1 MEELTE
7 LLYYYGL
14 RVLLSLVILLAGW
27 FLVKGVVKLLE
38 KSLTDNFD
46 KTLTSFVISVVKA
59 LLLILVFLSAIATV
73 GVEVTSFVA
82 ILGGAS
88 FAVGLAL
95 QGSLSNF
102 AGGILLLVFKPFE
115 AGDLIDNGSIK
126 GKVVEIQILY
136 TIINTR
142 DNKRVYIPN
151 GNLANQTITNFT
163 SNPTR
168 RVELEF
174 GIGYDDDFEA
184 AKSIIKDIVDDNE
197 MIKDSPEPIIRVGEH
212 GDNHVG
218 IYTWVWI
225 DNQAGGDYWKVYF
238 YLHEEVKRRFDEAGI
253 GIPYPQLDLH
263 LDKQVEESLKAK

>member
-1 MEELTE
+1 MQELTE

-14 RVLLSLVILLAGW
+14 RILLSIAILLVGW
-27 FLVKGVVKLLE
+27 FLIKGVVKLLE
-38 KSLTDNFD
+38 KSLSGNFD
-46 KTLTSFVISVVKA
+46 KILTSFIISLVKTVLFI
-59 LLLILVFLSAIATV
+59 LLFLSAIATV
-73 GVEVTSFVA
+73 GVEVTSFIA

-102 AGGILLLVFKPFE
+102 AGGILLLVFKPFKS
-115 AGDLIDNGSIK
+115 GDFIETADVK

-136 TIINTR
+136 TVINTR

-151 GNLANQTITNFT
+151 GNLADETITNFT
-163 SNPTR
+163 TNPMR

-174 GIGYDDDFEA
+174 GIGYDDDFEQ
-184 AKSIIKDIVDDNE
+184 AKEIIKDIVAGNE
-197 MIKDSPEPIIRVGEH
+197 KINEKPEPTIRVGEH
-212 GDNHVG
+212 GDSHIG

-225 DNQAGGDYWKVYF
+225 DRDTRSDYWDVYF

-263 LDKQVEESLKAK
+263 LDKEITQSLQAK